1 MRSAVSLCCDRSS
14 GDEILLIMKV
24 AKRGL
29 QGLGIL
35 FAGLV
40 IMVLI
45 RAVTWKAPSYER
57 PVTLAAPIAID
68 ADRAAARLSE
78 AVRFQTV
85 SNQDEAQNQ
94 WEQWDALQAWMVAT
108 YPAAHAATTRETV
121 AGHTL
126 IYTWAGSDPA
136 LKPII
141 LMAHQDVVT
150 IVPETLGDWRQPPF
164 EGRIVD
170 GVVWGRGAMDDKGSL
185 VGILEAVEALAARG
199 FKPKRTVYLVFG
211 HDEEAGGTGAAAA
224 AALLASRGVQP
235 EFVLDEGG
243 VGLTEDPVMGRPIAF
258 IAIAEK
264 AYATLKV
271 EARAPGGHSSAP
283 PGDTAVHV
291 LARAIDR
298 IASDP
303 FPLLFNGPGADSI
316 RALSADA
323 PFLQRAI
330 IANDWLFGPV
340 IAAKAGASPDGAA
353 MLHTTIAPTML
364 EGSPKENVLP
374 ERATALI
381 NYRIHP
387 RDSREAVMERARRAV
402 KGLPVT
408 LSWMPGGS
416 DRSPIAATDT
426 QAWYQLA
433 AVARAATGAPAIPGL
448 TRGATD
454 GRAMTRLTP
463 NVYRF
468 LPIMLTS
475 EELATMHGVNER
487 LSVAN
492 LKRSAEFYARLIATM
507 AG

>member
-1 MRSAVSLCCDRSS
+1 
-14 GDEILLIMKV
+14 MKV

-29 QGLGIL
+29 AGLGIL

-40 IMVLI
+40 ILVLI

-57 PVTLAAPIAID
+57 PVTLAAPVPID
-68 ADRAAARLSE
+68 ANAAAGRLSQ
-78 AVRFQTV
+78 AIRFETV
-85 SNQDEAQNQ
+85 SNQDERQNQ
-94 WEQWDALQAWMVAT
+94 WDQWAGLQAWMVAT
-108 YPAAHAATTRETV
+108 YPAAHAAMTRETV

-126 IYTWAGSDPA
+126 VYTWAGSDPA
-136 LKPII
+136 LAPII

-150 IVPETLGDWRQPPF
+150 IVPETLGDWRHPPF

-170 GVVWGRGAMDDKGSL
+170 GVVWGRGSMDDKGSL
-185 VGILEAVEALAARG
+185 VGILEAVEALAGRG

-224 AALLASRGVQP
+224 AALLAGRGVKP

-303 FPLLFNGPGADSI
+303 FPLLFTGPGADSI
-316 RALSADA
+316 RALSGDA

-330 IANDWLFGPV
+330 IANDWLFGPL
-340 IAAKAGASPDGAA
+340 IAAKAGATPDGAA
-353 MLHTTIAPTML
+353 LLHTTIAPTML

-387 RDSREAVMERARRAV
+387 RDSREAVMARARRAV

-433 AVARAATGAPAIPGL
+433 AVARASTGAPPIPGL

-454 GRAMTRLTP
+454 GRSMTRLTP

-475 EELATMHGVNER
+475 GELATMHGVNER
-487 LSVAN
+487 ISIAN

>member
-1 MRSAVSLCCDRSS
+1 M
-14 GDEILLIMKV
+14 LIKTV

-29 QGLGIL
+29 AALGIL
-35 FAGLV
+35 LLGVV
-40 IMVLI
+40 ILVLI

-57 PVTLAAPIAID
+57 PVALAAPIPID
-68 ADRAAARLSE
+68 GPAAAERLTQ
-78 AVRFQTV
+78 AIRFQTV
-85 SNQDEAQNQ
+85 SNQDPALNR
-94 WEQWDALQAWMVAT
+94 WDQWDAQQAWMAAT
-108 YPAAHAATTRETV
+108 YPKAHAAMTRETV

-126 IYTWAGSDPA
+126 VYTWAGSDPS
-136 LKPII
+136 LKPMI
-141 LMAHQDVVT
+141 LMAHQDVVPVT
-150 IVPETLGDWRQPPF
+150 AETLGEWRQPPF

-170 GVVWGRGAMDDKGSL
+170 GVVWGRGSMDDKGSL
-185 VGILEAVEALAARG
+185 VGILEAVEALAGQG
-199 FKPKRTVYLVFG
+199 FRPKRTIILVFG

-224 AALLASRGVQP
+224 AALLAGRGVRP

-264 AYATLKV
+264 AYATLRI

-283 PGDTAVHV
+283 PGQTAVHT

-303 FPLLFNGPGADSI
+303 FPLLFDGPGADSV

-323 PFLQRAI
+323 PLLQRAI
-330 IANDWLFGPV
+330 IANDWLFAPL
-340 IAAKAGASPDGAA
+340 IAAKAGASADGAA
-353 MLHTTIAPTML
+353 LLHTTIAPTML

-387 RDSREAVMERARRAV
+387 RDSREAVMARAQRAV

-408 LSWMPGGS
+408 LSWTPGGS
-416 DRSPIAATDT
+416 DRSPIASTDT

-468 LPIMLTS
+468 LPIMVTA